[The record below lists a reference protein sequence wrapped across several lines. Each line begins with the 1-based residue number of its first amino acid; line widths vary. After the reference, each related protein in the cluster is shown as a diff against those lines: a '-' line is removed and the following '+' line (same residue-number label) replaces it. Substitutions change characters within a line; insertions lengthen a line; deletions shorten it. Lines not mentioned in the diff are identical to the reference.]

1 MKKNYKV
8 SVIIPVYNTER
19 YLRDTVNSLINQ
31 KLLQLDNVI
40 LTPHIAFN
48 SIDAN
53 YRILNT
59 SMQHMMDFIDGKEI
73 RSVA

>member
-31 KLLQLDNVI
+31 KYNFSDIEVI
-40 LTPHIAFN
+40 LVN
-48 SIDAN
+48 
-53 YRILNT
+53 
-59 SMQHMMDFIDGKEI
+59 DGSTDHSLDICNEY
-73 RSVA
+73 S